1 MCLAMVLVCGG
12 CCGVVVVIG
21 VVVGVVGVGVAAVA
35 ATAQVFGVGGRD
47 STTAHLGDLV
57 GAHVS

>member
-35 ATAQVFGVGGRD
+35 SSVLHPFHHVNIFLCRELVFF
-47 STTAHLGDLV
+47 
-57 GAHVS
+57 